1 MALPFSLRIS
11 PIYTLTAGQVGPFS
25 QDWPLYAAAD
35 LQVLRLRA
43 GVEAELV
50 LDADYSV
57 TGAGSTSTGFSVLLL
72 VAAEEG
78 DKIVLVGARDVARI
92 TTYTAERSV
101 TPTFLN
107 LDQNMTFA
115 QLQEMQR
122 EVERAFK
129 TSRFDPDAFD
139 MEGLRLTNV
148 GNAVDPTD
156 AVTLGQIQDVLDD
169 ATAGATATA
178 VAAAAS
184 ASDDR
189 AATEAAQAVTEGAR
203 DAALAAQAAAE
214 DMLDDYLPL
223 TGGTLTGTLTLSGSN
238 PRLDFNDTDAPAT
251 SSISANNGTGSIVY
265 SADAGNAL
273 ASSAHSWLTDG
284 VSRLTLNEFGL
295 WPASNGGLPLGAY
308 GVGFSGLYLASAGI
322 IDWGSNNARITH
334 SAGKLTSSVNFQAP
348 VLTLA
353 EQASDPA
360 TPSAGQK
367 ALFAKTNGRVY
378 TKNSAGTVEGVGGLV
393 NILDYGAIGD
403 GNVANAAVNAAALT
417 AALATGR
424 EVLIPYTA
432 AGYHFGTNTIT
443 VGTGQRVLGEN
454 RVTLKS
460 TVTGSN
466 CFFLLT
472 GYQVASGISGVT
484 IDMNGSGASSTAIRY
499 GLSSGVVYRTY
510 LKDIRFL
517 NCVEAVGDETPGSNY
532 IVEAWWEDLRCEL
545 TRGRQFYSRKSR
557 GFFYLNGCVVDR
569 TMDLS
574 TVTWEGARFE
584 DTIGIEFNRFDVV
597 GQVGTTPQ
605 AGAIGLVVQNAISVW
620 MDRCLF
626 DNSTGPGVSLIT
638 VNNLAA
644 KNLEVYQNLTSAVL
658 MTSVTNAQIA
668 NLFVEGNADLVGA
681 AAGAHGVYMET
692 CANVQI
698 SNLRSRKNTGS
709 GVFLN
714 ASTNCQFV
722 NVNTR
727 DNLSVGFREFGACDY
742 NSVHGLISTGNY
754 SPYELLG
761 GHSYVDVGEPWISTV
776 ASDLTGSN
784 VNTAQPV
791 FGSAG
796 DAVTVDAGTLYE
808 FEAQY
813 WITRAA
819 GTTSHTTGVL
829 FGGTATFTSIDYLA
843 QVTNPTGN
851 ALANVQQIM
860 GSAASL
866 LTLTAANTSAT
877 ENVQVKLSGTMRIN
891 AGGTI
896 IPQFQFSAAPGGA
909 PTIKRGSYFKLRPI
923 TSAAAA
929 AVGPWA

>member
-11 PIYTLTAGQVGPFS
+11 PIYTLTAGQVGPFT

-156 AVTLGQIQDVLDD
+156 AVNLGQIQDVLDA

-189 AATEAAQAVTEGAR
+189 AATEAAQILAENAR
-203 DAALAAQAAAE
+203 DGAVAAEAAAVALLDDFLPLAGGTMTGPIIVPNGSQTAPPIGFAGENNTGFYLLAAGNMACTIAGTAK
-214 DMLDDYLPL
+214 LLWNVNHIRPL
-223 TGGTLTGTLTLSGSN
+223 TNGGMTLGAAGGFGWGSAYFAAGTV
-238 PRLDFNDTDAPAT
+238 LDWGNNDA
-251 SSISANNGTGSIVY
+251 
-265 SADAGNAL
+265 
-273 ASSAHSWLTDG
+273 
-284 VSRLTLNEFGL
+284 RLT
-295 WPASNGGLPLGAY
+295 
-308 GVGFSGLYLASAGI
+308 
-322 IDWGSNNARITH
+322 H
-334 SAGKLTSSVNFQAP
+334 STGKITSSVNFQAP
-348 VLTLA
+348 ILTLV
-353 EQASDPA
+353 EQASVPA
-360 TPSAGQK
+360 TPAAGQK
-367 ALFAKTNGRVY
+367 VLWAKNDGRLY

-443 VGTGQRVLGEN
+443 VGTGQRICGEN

-466 CFFLLT
+466 CFFRLT
-472 GYQVASGISGVT
+472 GYQIASGISGVT

-644 KNLEVYQNLTSAVL
+644 RNLEVYQNLTSAVL

-698 SNLRSRKNTGS
+698 ANLRSRKNTGS

-742 NSVHGLISTGNY
+742 NSVHGLISTGNF

-791 FGSAG
+791 FGSTG